1 MDSRLLK
8 IYNDELFY
16 IREMGKLFAE
26 SNPGVASHLDLGKD
40 TCADPYVERL
50 LEGFAFLT
58 ARVQLQYQEEYPSFT
73 QHLLEIIYP
82 GYLSPTPSMTIIEFD
97 ADEEGALSI
106 EGAEIKKQSKMLTP
120 EIPERKTHCEYRTAH
135 NIKLWPIKVE
145 EAQYIVAGDLDKSI
159 TKAVQSDIVAN
170 TKSAIHI
177 KLKTTVAEKFN
188 QFTEM
193 DEIVFYINGSENIP
207 GNLYEKLLANCLG
220 IVAQAPSKSL
230 THSFKNEHIEPMGF
244 EDENALLPTK
254 NSSFQ
259 GYRILKEYFSF
270 SERFMFIKLSKLKYI
285 FSQFDTNEID
295 LYFMLDE
302 INHSLTNKVDKSNFK
317 LHCTPAINLFERT
330 ADRVHLTK
338 DVRKKV
344 VEKKSL
350 SHYMPGHPVIVDKT
364 KSRNYEVHSIQH
376 VSGVGSFEKGSQD
389 FQPFYSLNN
398 ETINNKKQRFYT
410 QTRKPELKSAHTKE
424 KYNAHDVYIS
434 LSDERTDLPYSGDVN
449 ELSVKVMCTN
459 RGLPLFLGSQ
469 RISLNVIGQSLPL
482 KADGVKNIT
491 RFTPPQPAHSY
502 GEHSWRL
509 ISQLSLNYLSLADKG
524 NDKEN
529 VNTLKEMLRLHIPA
543 FTPSDSGRSKYIIE
557 NQISRGIHNLETEQI
572 VKQLI
577 IEGRAAFA
585 RGLQIT
591 VTLEEEAFEGGS
603 AFLFGAVLEQFFA
616 KYVSINSFT
625 QTIIKTIE
633 REEIMKWPIRTGK
646 SPIL

>member
-8 IYNDELFY
+8 LYNDELFY

-26 SNPGVASHLDLGKD
+26 SNPGVASQLDLGKD
-40 TCADPYVERL
+40 VCADPYVERL

-97 ADEEGALSI
+97 ADEDGALSI
-106 EGAEIKKQSKMLTP
+106 EGATIKRQSKTLTS
-120 EIPERKTHCEYRTAH
+120 EIPGRKVGCEYRTAH
-135 NIKLWPIKVE
+135 DIKLWPLKVE
-145 EAQYIVAGDLDKSI
+145 EAAYIVAGDLDKSI
-159 TKAVQSDIVAN
+159 TKTASNDVAAN
-170 TKSAIHI
+170 TKAAIHI
-177 KLKTTVAEKFN
+177 KLKTTVAEKLN
-188 QFTEM
+188 QFNDM

-207 GNLYEKLLANCLG
+207 GNLYENLLANCLG
-220 IVAQAPSKSL
+220 IVAQDSKQSL
-230 THSFKNEHIEPMGF
+230 THLFKSDHIEPMGF
-244 EDENALLPTK
+244 EDANTLLPTK

-270 SERFMFIKLSKLKYI
+270 SERFMFIKLSNLKYI

-295 LYFMLDE
+295 LYIMLDN
-302 INHSLTNKVDKSNFK
+302 INHDLTNKVDKSNFK
-317 LHCTPAINLFERT
+317 LHCTPAVNLFERT

-338 DVRKKV
+338 EVRKKK
-344 VEKKSL
+344 EKKTL

-364 KSRNYEVHSIQH
+364 QSRNYEVHSIKR
-376 VSGVGSFEKGSQD
+376 VSGVGSFEKGTQD

-410 QTRKPELKSAHTKE
+410 QTRKPELKSTHTKE
-424 KYNAHDVYIS
+424 KYDAHDVYIS
-434 LSDERTDLPYSGDVN
+434 LGDEETELPYSNDVN
-449 ELSVKVMCTN
+449 ELSVDVLCTN

-469 RISLNVIGQSLPL
+469 RINLTVIGQSLPL
-482 KADGVKNIT
+482 KVNGVKNVT
-491 RFTPPQPAHSY
+491 RFTPPQPAHFY

-509 ISQLSLNYLSLADKG
+509 ISQLSLNYLSLTDK
-524 NDKEN
+524 NTSEKN
-529 VNTLKEMLRLHIPA
+529 VNTLKELLRLHTPA
-543 FTPSDSGRSKYIIE
+543 FSPSDSGKSKYVIE
-557 NQISRGIHNLETEQI
+557 NQINRGIHNLETEQ
-572 VKQLI
+572 VVRQLI
-577 IEGRAAFA
+577 IEGRAAYA
-585 RGLQIT
+585 RGLEIT

-633 REEIMKWPIRTGK
+633 REEIMRWPIRTGK

>member
-26 SNPGVASHLDLGKD
+26 SNPGVASQLDLGKD

-58 ARVQLQYQEEYPSFT
+58 ARVQLQYQEEYPNFT

-97 ADEEGALSI
+97 ADEDGALSI
-106 EGAEIKKQSKMLTP
+106 EGAEVRKQSKILTP
-120 EIPERKTHCEYRTAH
+120 EIPERKTSCEYRTAH
-135 NIKLWPIKVE
+135 SIKLWPIKVE
-145 EAQYIVAGDLDKSI
+145 EAHYIVAGDLDKSI
-159 TKAVQSDIVAN
+159 TKVAQSDIATN

-177 KLKTTVAEKFN
+177 KLKTTVAEKLN
-188 QFTEM
+188 QFTDME
-193 DEIVFYINGSENIP
+193 EIVFYINGSENIP
-207 GNLYEKLLANCLG
+207 GNLYENLLGNCLG
-220 IVAQAPSKSL
+220 IIAQAPSNAL
-230 THSFKNEHIEPMGF
+230 THSFKNEHIESMGF
-244 EDENALLPTK
+244 EDENALLSTK

-285 FSQFDTNEID
+285 LSQFNTNEID

-302 INHSLTNKVDKSNFK
+302 INHNLTNKVDKSNFK
-317 LHCTPAINLFERT
+317 LHCAPAINLFKRT

-338 DVRKKV
+338 DVRKKTT
-344 VEKKSL
+344 EKKSL

-364 KSRNYEVHSIQH
+364 QSRNYEVHSIKR

-398 ETINNKKQRFYT
+398 ETINNKTQRFYT
-410 QTRKPELKSAHTKE
+410 QTRKPELKPAHVKE

-434 LSDERTDLPYSGDVN
+434 LSDEKTHLPYSGDVN
-449 ELSVKVMCTN
+449 ELSVEVMCTN

-469 RISLNVIGQSLPL
+469 RTSLNIIGQSLPL

-491 RFTPPQPAHSY
+491 RFTSPQPAHSY

-509 ISQLSLNYLSLADKG
+509 ISQLSLNYLSLTDKS
-524 NDKEN
+524 NSKEN

-543 FTPSDSGRSKYIIE
+543 FAPSDSGKSKYIIE
-557 NQISRGIHNLETEQI
+557 NQINRGIHDLETKQI
-572 VKQLI
+572 VRQLI
-577 IEGRAAFA
+577 IEGRAAYA
-585 RGLQIT
+585 RGLEIT